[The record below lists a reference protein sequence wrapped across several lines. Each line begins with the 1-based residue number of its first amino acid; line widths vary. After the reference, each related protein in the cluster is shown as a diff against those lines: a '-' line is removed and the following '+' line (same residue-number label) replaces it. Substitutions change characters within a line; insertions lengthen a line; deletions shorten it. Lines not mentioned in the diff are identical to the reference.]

1 MSQAPASNSDRA
13 AADILLPDL
22 LPLAKQAVDAADRLL
37 AAAKHSV
44 LSKVSRDGKVSAAL
58 IEREQFAAHG
68 LAWTATYV
76 EALRQLSAYAHRM
89 TGEKRL
95 GEFEA
100 LIVQVA
106 FGEYLTQMTGG
117 IPMSQGETV
126 RPRDLGI
133 AEADIAAFETAPA
146 VKTLTAAGN
155 TAEVRARIAEFI
167 AANSGAATFGDAG
180 LEDTYEA
187 IRDQMRKFADA
198 EVMPH
203 AHEWHLKDDYIP
215 LEVIA
220 QMSEL
225 GVFGLTIP
233 EEFGGLGLGKE
244 SMCVVSEELSRGYI
258 GVGSLGTRS
267 EIAAELILGGGTKDQ
282 KDKWLPKIASGEV
295 LPTAVFTEPNT
306 GSDLASL
313 KTRGRRDGDVYKVTG
328 NKTWITHAARADV
341 MTLLCRTNDEPGYKG
356 LSMLLAE
363 KPRGDDANPF
373 PAEGMTGGEIEVLGY
388 RGMKEFEIGFDNFEV
403 KAENLLGGEEGQGFK
418 QLMQTFESARIQTA
432 ARAVGV
438 AQSAL
443 ELGLR
448 YAQERIQFGKPIFT
462 FPRVFGKLVMMAV
475 EIMVAR
481 QLTYFAAREKDGGR
495 RCDLEAGMAKLLA
508 ARVAWA
514 AADNALQIHGGNGF
528 ALEYP
533 VSRVL
538 CDARILN
545 IFEGAAEIQ
554 AQVIA
559 RRLLEGGN

>member
-1 MSQAPASNSDRA
+1 MSLATNPASPDA
-13 AADILLPDL
+13 KCLPDL
-22 LPLAKQAVDAADRLL
+22 LPLAQEAVMAADRLL
-37 AAAKHSV
+37 TAAK
-44 LSKVSRDGKVSAAL
+44 GKVTALVAVNGKIAPAAL
-58 IEREQFAAHG
+58 EREQYAVHG
-68 LAWTATYV
+68 LAWLATYV
-76 EALRQLSAYAHRM
+76 EALRQLSAYADRM
-89 TGEKRL
+89 AGEDRL
-95 GEFEA
+95 GEMEA
-100 LIVQVA
+100 IIVQIA
-106 FGEYLTQMTGG
+106 FGEYLAQMIGG
-117 IPMSQGETV
+117 IAMSQGEIL
-126 RPRDLGI
+126 RPRDLGLD
-133 AEADIAAFETAPA
+133 EED
-146 VKTLTAAGN
+146 VKVFKTSSVTRLIDEGN
-155 TAEVRARIAEFI
+155 TPLLRARFAVLMAEQ
-167 AANSGAATFGDAG
+167 AGAATFGDTG
-180 LEDTYEA
+180 LEETYDA
-187 IRDQMRKFADA
+187 IRDQMRRFADA
-198 EVMPH
+198 EVIPY
-203 AHEWHLKDDYIP
+203 AHQWHLEDDYIP
-215 LEVIA
+215 LSVIE
-220 QMSEL
+220 QMSGL

-267 EIAAELILGGGTKDQ
+267 EIAAELILGGGTDAQ
-282 KDKWLPKIASGEV
+282 KAYWLPRIASGQT

-313 KTRGRRDGDVYKVTG
+313 RTRGRRDGNVYKING

-363 KPRGDDANPF
+363 KPRGDEATPF
-373 PAEGMTGGEIEVLGY
+373 PAKGMSGGEIEVLGY
-388 RGMKEFEIGFDNFEV
+388 RGMKEFEIGFDDFEV

-438 AQSAL
+438 AQCAL

-448 YAQERIQFGKPIFT
+448 YAQERVQFGKSLIH
-462 FPRVFGKLVMMAV
+462 FPRVSGKLVMMAV

-481 QLTYFAAREKDGGR
+481 QITYFAAREKDGGR

-508 ARVAWA
+508 ARIAWA

-559 RRLLEGGN
+559 RRLLDGGN